1 MSEAP
6 VVVIGAGEAG
16 LAAVQA
22 ANRHHVRPLVLEAAD
37 TAGGSWPHYYESLTL
52 FSPSPYASLPGRAMP
67 GDGATYPRRDEVTA
81 YLRDYA
87 DGLDADFRFG
97 RTVARVERG
106 GDGFAVTTAD
116 GARWSARALI
126 AASGT
131 FTRPHRPPLPGLD
144 GFTGTV
150 LHSADYRAPE
160 PFHGQRIVVVG
171 AGNSGVEIAVEL
183 ASAARVT
190 LASRAP
196 IAWVDQRPL
205 GRDIHWWGA
214 ATGVDSA
221 PVGRLWE
228 RVRTPVIDDGRLR
241 AAFATGN
248 PDRRPLFTRLRG
260 HRVEWADGTA
270 EDVDTVLLATGY
282 RPALDYLDGTGAL
295 DADGRPLHSGGVSTT
310 VPALG
315 YVGLEFQR
323 SYSSASL
330 RGVGRDAHRVVREV
344 LSGAGTDPRRTAEA

>member
-16 LAAVQA
+16 LATVQA
-22 ANRHHVRPLVLEAAD
+22 ANGHRVRPLVLEASGE
-37 TAGGSWPHYYESLTL
+37 AGGSWPHYYESLTL
-52 FSPSPYASLPGRAMP
+52 FSPSPYASLPGHAMP
-67 GDGATYPRRDEVTA
+67 GGGATYPHRDEVAA

-87 DGLDADFRFG
+87 ERLDADFRFG
-97 RTVARVERG
+97 QKVTRVERDG
-106 GDGFAVTTAD
+106 GGFTVTTAD
-116 GARWSARALI
+116 GTRHGARALV

-131 FTRPHRPPLPGLD
+131 FTRPHRPRLPGLD

-150 LHSADYRAPE
+150 LHSSEYRTPE
-160 PFHGQRIVVVG
+160 PFRGQRIVVVG

-183 ASAARVT
+183 ARVARVS

-205 GRDIHWWGA
+205 GRDVHWWGA
-214 ATGVDSA
+214 VTGVDSA

-228 RVRTPVIDDGRLR
+228 RVRTPVIDDGRFR
-241 AAFATGN
+241 AAFATGS
-248 PDRRPLFTRLRG
+248 PDRRPLFARLSGR
-260 HRVEWADGTA
+260 RVEWADGTT
-270 EDVDTVLLATGY
+270 EEVDTVLLATGY
-282 RPALDYLDGTGAL
+282 RPALDFLDGTGAL
-295 DADGRPLHSGGVSTT
+295 DEAGRPLHSGGVSTT
-310 VPALG
+310 VPGLG

-330 RGVGRDAHRVVREV
+330 RGVGRDAHRVVRGV
-344 LSGAGTDPRRTAEA
+344 LTARRAESGGR

>member
-1 MSEAP
+1 MSESP
-6 VVVIGAGEAG
+6 MVVIGAGEAG

-22 ANRHHVRPLVLEAAD
+22 ANRRRIRPLVLEAAD
-37 TAGGSWPHYYESLTL
+37 TAGGSWPHYYDSLTL
-52 FSPSPYASLPGRAMP
+52 FSPSPHASLPGRAMP
-67 GDGATYPRRDEVTA
+67 GGARTYPSRDEVAA

-87 DGLDADFRFG
+87 ARLDADFHFG
-97 RTVARVERG
+97 QKVTRVEHD
-106 GDGFAVTTAD
+106 GDGFTVSTAD
-116 GARWSARALI
+116 GTSRRARALI

-131 FTRPHRPPLPGLD
+131 FTRPHRPALPGLG
-144 GFTGTV
+144 GFAGAV
-150 LHSADYRAPE
+150 LHSADYRSPE
-160 PFHGQRIVVVG
+160 PFEGQRIVVVG

-183 ASAARVT
+183 ARVARVS
-190 LASRAP
+190 LSSRSP

-205 GRDIHWWGA
+205 GRDVHWWGA
-214 ATGVDSA
+214 VTGVDSA

-228 RVRTPVIDDGRLR
+228 RVRTPVIDDGRFR

-248 PDRRPLFTRLRG
+248 PDRRPLFARLRG
-260 HRVEWADGTA
+260 HRVEWADGAT
-270 EDVDTVLLATGY
+270 EPVDTVLLATGY

-295 DADGRPLHSGGVSTT
+295 DADGGPLHSGGISTT

-330 RGVGRDAHRVVREV
+330 RGVGRDARRVVRGV
-344 LSGAGTDPRRTAEA
+344 LARSAS